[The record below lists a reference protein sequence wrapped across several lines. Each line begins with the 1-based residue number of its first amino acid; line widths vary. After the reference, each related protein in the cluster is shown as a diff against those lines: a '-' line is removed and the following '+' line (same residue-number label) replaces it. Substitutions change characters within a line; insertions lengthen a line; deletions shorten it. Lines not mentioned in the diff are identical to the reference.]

1 MDLFAMLT
9 TNQLPCE
16 ECARTLLM
24 QTMGSE
30 PSFVLTSFTKWAI
43 GTPPSLTSWATLLS
57 STKQQTDSMDKGGIC
72 TTSRRPAPSPRTR
85 GSAHAARL
93 PTPAMVAN
101 LRRRRKH
108 IRAKCARSTLNNRT
122 RVGCHCVAVGRG
134 AWSNAE
140 ARMLHAHVEV
150 GSSSS
155 PRESAQTL
163 PTRGRD

>member
-57 STKQQTDSMDKGGIC
+57 STKQQTDSMDKGGSLREIDILLLQL
-72 TTSRRPAPSPRTR
+72 TVHHHKRRVINAFEYTASPLRPDKPTFNPWYNPQMMGNESQESHDRSKANIVLTIAEGDMDLQTQPAVFT
-85 GSAHAARL
+85 
-93 PTPAMVAN
+93 
-101 LRRRRKH
+101 
-108 IRAKCARSTLNNRT
+108 
-122 RVGCHCVAVGRG
+122 
-134 AWSNAE
+134 
-140 ARMLHAHVEV
+140 
-150 GSSSS
+150 
-155 PRESAQTL
+155 QTVMDL
-163 PTRGRD
+163 SFKAG